1 MTVQTPDR
9 VFYLGEAPQV
19 AGLVRTLHERGYK
32 TFFEVSYYTME
43 LSPSSPVSMILW
55 INVFSPE
62 LGDLAHARLRS
73 STYAR
78 DPETAWRILPSPVF
92 WGAYW
97 TATVPGGKGSIKAAR
112 EKARLVLKAF
122 APIIPPDGYI
132 YVSVEGGLKVNGW
145 QKPQTRIFMA
155 KRLLEG
161 PPSVFEE
168 PPSDLGTLLES

>member
-9 VFYLGEAPQV
+9 TFHLGEAPNV
-19 AGLVRTLHERGYK
+19 AGLVRALRERGYK
-32 TFFEVSYYTME
+32 TSFELSYYTME

-62 LGDLAHARLRS
+62 LGDRAHVRLRS

-78 DPETAWRILPSPVF
+78 TPETAWQILPSPVF

-97 TATVPGGKGSIKAAR
+97 SATVPGGKGSIRAAR

-122 APIIPPDGYI
+122 APIIPPNGYI
-132 YVSVEGGLKVNGW
+132 YVSVEGGLKANGW
-145 QKPQTRIFMA
+145 HKPQTRIFA
-155 KRLLEG
+155 VKKLLEG
-161 PPSVFEE
+161 PPSVFDEL
-168 PPSDLGTLLES
+168 PSDLGVLLKS